1 MMVQPCSGGRQGC
14 AGVIQV
20 RGGVMV
26 VVMVKRQGGGVWPGQ
41 AGRGQRL
48 VAVGIR
54 AVPAHRLFLHAGG
67 SFVFSLLVTKMM
79 IVAGHVSTNAR
90 CLLASTACR

>member
-1 MMVQPCSGGRQGC
+1 M
-14 AGVIQV
+14 
-20 RGGVMV
+20 
-26 VVMVKRQGGGVWPGQ
+26 
-41 AGRGQRL
+41 

-54 AVPAHRLFLHAGG
+54 AVPAQRLFLHAGG